1 MRVHYPRTPHLPW
14 SPGVGPD
21 DVRAADLS
29 GFAGRDV
36 VVTEKLDGENTTM
49 YPDGL
54 HARSLDSGH
63 HPSRA
68 WIKALH
74 GRIAHRIPDGT
85 RVCGENL
92 YARHSIAY
100 RDLEGWFY
108 AFSVWDGDHCLDWD
122 RTVRFARRL
131 GLPVPAV
138 LWRGVFDERAVRA
151 LRLDTERQEGYVVRT
166 VGGFHRDEFARRV
179 AKWVRREHVRTDRH
193 WMLGPV
199 VENGLG
205 PAAALWQARSGAIP
219 APAALLGAVGLTTA
233 DLTAAPRPA
242 PGAPETAPS
251 ASAITPGALGTSAG
265 GPTVTSSAPETT
277 PSASAIT
284 PSTLETSADTSGA
297 PGASAVAPGMSV
309 TGAGASAVTS
319 GVPGTPE
326 AVAGASEGSLAA
338 SDAALERAESV
349 LADVFARLD
358 LLGRSGDERLA
369 GLLAALLHDADRA
382 RLMPRLAEPLGV
394 PLARRVA
401 DLVGLHTGL
410 HHPFPDEARRTGLRR
425 LAVMADVGVL
435 HAVAAAVLTG
445 RDGAEAAEAHEQVGW
460 SELHADEAG
469 LLAEAPLEPLRAGL
483 RQALDDSGIDQDAAD
498 RCWAE
503 AREAYALGRI
513 ATPEEALALTWRWR
527 SGAFPRLIVMTGP
540 SGSGKSTFAA
550 GLPGVDAVVSLDD
563 LRQARGSRADQRANP
578 EVLRAGLHRLGAL
591 LTEGATVVWDA
602 TALNR
607 HQRSLVHAVARRHD
621 ALTTHAVMLVP
632 GDLLARRNAGRDHP
646 VPPDVLSAQLRRFSP
661 PYPGEAHRTWYVG
674 PDGDVGDVAGAIDDE
689 IRPNTRSDRA
699 DQ

>member
-21 DVRAADLS
+21 DVRAVDLS

-49 YPDGL
+49 YADGL
-54 HARSLDSGH
+54 HARSTDSGH

-68 WIKALH
+68 WVKALH

-131 GLPVPAV
+131 GLPVPTV
-138 LWRGVFDERAVRA
+138 LWRGVFDARAIRA
-151 LRLDTERQEGYVVRT
+151 LHLDTERQEGYVVRT

-179 AKWVRREHVRTDRH
+179 AKWVRRRHVRTDRH

-205 PAAALWQARSGAIP
+205 TAAALWQARSGAIP
-219 APAALLGAVGLTTA
+219 DPAALLGAVGMTTA
-233 DLTAAPRPA
+233 DLAAPAVA
-242 PGAPETAPS
+242 PGALET
-251 ASAITPGALGTSAG
+251 
-265 GPTVTSSAPETT
+265 VSSAPETV
-277 PSASAIT
+277 
-284 PSTLETSADTSGA
+284 
-297 PGASAVAPGMSV
+297 PGASEALLPAREA
-309 TGAGASAVTS
+309 AG
-319 GVPGTPE
+319 
-326 AVAGASEGSLAA
+326 
-338 SDAALERAESV
+338 ERAD
-349 LADVFARLD
+349 DVSARLD

-382 RLMPRLAEPLGV
+382 RLMPRLAGPLGV

-410 HHPFPDEARRTGLRR
+410 HRPFPDEARRTGLRR
-425 LAVMADVGVL
+425 LSAMADVGVL
-435 HAVAAAVLTG
+435 HAVAAATLTG
-445 RDGAEAAEAHEQVGW
+445 RDDAEAAEAREQVGW

-469 LLAEAPLEPLRAGL
+469 LLAESPLEPLRAGL
-483 RQALDDSGIDQDAAD
+483 RQALDDAPGIDRDAAD

-513 ATPEEALALTWRWR
+513 STPEEALALTWRWR
-527 SGAFPRLIVMTGP
+527 SGAFPRLVVMTGP

-550 GLPGVDAVVSLDD
+550 GLPGIGAVVSLDD

-578 EVLRAGLHRLGAL
+578 EVLRAGLHRLGVL
-591 LTEGATVVWDA
+591 LAEGTTVVWDA

-607 HQRSLVHAVARRHD
+607 HQRSLVHAVAHRHD

-632 GDLLARRNAGRDHP
+632 GDLLTRRNADRDHP

-674 PDGDVGDVAGAIDDE
+674 PDGTVGDVAGAIDDE
-689 IRPNTRSDRA
+689 IHPNTRSDRA